1 MASSRRRAP
10 ADSDMRA
17 TMIAA
22 AADIIREQGHA
33 ALTSRTLAE
42 RLSLK
47 RQILHYYFTSVDE
60 LLVLIVRDAH
70 ARAMV
75 AFEKAA
81 RTDDP
86 LHAIWQMVN
95 DQRMSVL
102 GLELAALAARR
113 PAVRAEVRASAEA
126 LRALQTRILVDHL
139 AAKGLTPKIDPEFAT
154 MVIASLA
161 QSLAQEALVGITA
174 GHDKARAIVEAALG
188 EFSATGESAFFK
200 A

>member
-1 MASSRRRAP
+1 MTSSRRRAP
-10 ADSDMRA
+10 ADSEMRNRL
-17 TMIAA
+17 IAA
-22 AADIIREQGHA
+22 AADIIREQGYA

-60 LLVLIVRDAH
+60 LLVLVVRDAH
-70 ARAMV
+70 ARAMT

-86 LHAIWQMVN
+86 LHAIWQMMN

-102 GLELAALAARR
+102 ALELAALAARR
-113 PAVRAEVRASAEA
+113 PAVREEVRASAEQ

-139 AAKGLTPKIDPEFAT
+139 AAKGLSPKIDPEFAT

-161 QSLAQEALVGITA
+161 QWLAQESLVGITA
-174 GHDKARAIVEAALG
+174 GHDKARTIVAAALG
-188 EFSATGESAFFK
+188 EFARTSESSLLPG
-200 A
+200 